1 MAGDF
6 VKLVEFQATGLEKI
20 DTGLRKVAVTSE
32 SAITSGKKYQKVI
45 DQTLRTMPSMNKI
58 FEQGVRVQKE
68 QARVLAD
75 TVRVQ
80 ERITREVKTQA
91 AMSGGRMGGLG
102 AMAAG
107 AGRAAMGV
115 GRAIGGPAAAVGAA
129 GFAAGVAGLSGTVPM
144 ARMSAAADR
153 VAYELGNSLTPS
165 VNLVTK
171 GLTKLGNWLS
181 GLSEGQQN
189 VLGGGLLAG
198 AAVIGGNAL
207 SQRVLGTGLGG
218 AGRSAIAGVSAL
230 GGPAPAAPIPMTAAE
245 TSYRNA
251 YGSRGLPSA
260 TGGGG
265 GEGGSRLGRGGGR
278 LFMGLAAL
286 ELGSNLYQ
294 ASQGTLQGQKYARG
308 ELTANETNPL
318 AAEYEKKF
326 GGLSGEGRT
335 QAIQSEITKQ
345 KEYWKNKE
353 GREAYAKAQG
363 GMSFDPAIS
372 TGFRLESTKRAAYLE
387 ESLKS
392 GGQFKGK
399 DDHRANALIGGDFG
413 EIGTG
418 YYSAM
423 SGLAKTGY
431 DSGAGGGGG
440 YSKETMDRIG
450 AILEEIKNKYI
461 QTPLK

>member
-20 DTGLRKVAVTSE
+20 ETGLRRVAVTSE

-45 DQTLRTMPSMNKI
+45 DQTLRTMPSMTKI

-80 ERITREVKTQA
+80 ERITREVRTQA
-91 AMSGGRMGGLG
+91 AVGGGRLGGIG
-102 AMAAG
+102 AMASNG
-107 AGRAAMGV
+107 ARAAAGV

-153 VAYELGNSLTPS
+153 VAYELGNTLTPS

-189 VLGGGLLAG
+189 LLGGGLLAG
-198 AAVIGGNAL
+198 AAVVGGNAL
-207 SQRVLGTGLGG
+207 SHRVLGTGLAG
-218 AGRSAIAGVSAL
+218 AGQSAVAGVSAL
-230 GGPAPAAPIPMTAAE
+230 GGPAPAAMTPAE
-245 TSYRNA
+245 MSYRNA
-251 YGSRGLPSA
+251 YGSRGLPTTA
-260 TGGGG
+260 GG
-265 GEGGSRLGRGGGR
+265 GESGSRLGRGGGR

-286 ELGSNLYQ
+286 ELGGNLYQ
-294 ASQGTLQGQKYARG
+294 ASQGTLQGQRYARG

-326 GGLSGEGRT
+326 GGLSGAGRT
-335 QAIQSEITKQ
+335 DAIQSEITKQ

-353 GREAYAKAQG
+353 GREAYARAQG

-387 ESLKS
+387 ESLKN
-392 GGQFKGK
+392 GGQFNGK
-399 DDHRANALIGGDFG
+399 QDHRANALVGGDFN
-413 EIGTG
+413 EIGGG
-418 YYSAM
+418 YFAAM
-423 SGLAKTGY
+423 GGLAKTGFEA
-431 DSGAGGGGG
+431 GQFQGGGGNFDV
-440 YSKETMDRIG
+440 TMN
-450 AILEEIKNKYI
+450 EIKGILAEIKAKYTA
-461 QTPLK
+461 QPLQ